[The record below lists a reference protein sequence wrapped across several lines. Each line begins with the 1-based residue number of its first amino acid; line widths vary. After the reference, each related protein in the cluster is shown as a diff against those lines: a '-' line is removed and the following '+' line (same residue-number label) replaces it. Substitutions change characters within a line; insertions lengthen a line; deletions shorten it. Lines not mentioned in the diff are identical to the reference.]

1 MNDNEINQWGAI
13 ILSSGAAANRTIIN
27 PDGGLHIYNGATAY
41 TTEVTSGAKL
51 GIGSGGYLYG
61 SELDNTGTMTF
72 YEGAKMGGWHSFEGS
87 VITSGGID
95 ASGAYVN
102 FELDDRTSD
111 QGVILDNIGNFYSVQ
126 RYSMEVDADQVGTF
140 QLASGASSFNSRITL
155 YVEDGVDCGSLAVG
169 ESLDYNG
176 RKYTLSNDAGIL
188 ALTKWM

>member
-1 MNDNEINQWGAI
+1 M
-13 ILSSGAAANRTIIN
+13 
-27 PDGGLHIYNGATAY
+27 
-41 TTEVTSGAKL
+41 
-51 GIGSGGYLYG
+51 
-61 SELDNTGTMTF
+61 
-72 YEGAKMGGWHSFEGS
+72 
-87 VITSGGID
+87 D

-140 QLASGASSFNSRITL
+140 RLAAGAASFNDRITL

-176 RKYTLSNDAGIL
+176 KKYTLANDAGIL
-188 ALTKWM
+188 ALRIS